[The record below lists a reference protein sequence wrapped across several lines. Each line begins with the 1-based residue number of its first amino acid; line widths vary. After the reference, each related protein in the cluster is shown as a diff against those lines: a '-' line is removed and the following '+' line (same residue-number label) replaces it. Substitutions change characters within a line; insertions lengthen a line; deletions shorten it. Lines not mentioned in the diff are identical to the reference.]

1 MKSYTIT
8 VNGTVY
14 DVTIIVTL
22 EDGESSLED
31 SMKIFEEGMKL
42 SKYCSEKLQNAE
54 KRIVELVNEN
64 GKITEVE
71 ME

>member
-1 MKSYTIT
+1 MEKTFEEAI
-8 VNGTVY
+8 NELEKC
-14 DVTIIVTL
+14 IVTL

-54 KRIVELVNEN
+54 KRIVELINEN